1 MVAHS
6 SSQSRIHKAALRL
19 FAERGSTVITVS
31 ELAEAARVARGTIYN
46 NGLSPDSLFEDIASQ
61 LSEEMNSR
69 IIKSLAGETDPAQRL
84 ANGMR
89 MYIRRAHEEPDWG
102 KFICKFAFSNQAML
116 GLWTGQDSPV
126 PDVMEGITNQRY
138 AFRQEQL
145 TSVVAMIAGSVLTS
159 IFMVLEGHKTWRDIG
174 SEIAELTLIALGLNA
189 EEAYDLSRKPLPN
202 LLEA

>member
-6 SSQSRIHKAALRL
+6 SSLSRVHKAALRL

-46 NGLSPDSLFEDIASQ
+46 NRLSPDTLFEDIASQ

-69 IIKSLAGETDPAQRL
+69 IIKTLAHEKDPAIRL
-84 ANGMR
+84 AKGIR

-102 KFICKFAFSNQAML
+102 KFICKFAFSNKAML

-126 PDVMEGITNQRY
+126 PDVLQGLDFQRY
-138 AFRQEQL
+138 NFRKEQL
-145 TSVVAMIAGSVLTS
+145 ISVMGDDRW
-159 IFMVLEGHKTWRDIG
+159 WRIDV
-174 SEIAELTLIALGLNA
+174 
-189 EEAYDLSRKPLPN
+189 N
-202 LLEA
+202 LYGVRRS

>member
-1 MVAHS
+1 MVAHR

-69 IIKSLAGETDPAQRL
+69 VIKTSAYEKDPAYRL
-84 ANGMR
+84 ANGIR

-102 KFICKFAFSNQAML
+102 KFICKFAFSNKAML
-116 GLWTGQDSPV
+116 GLWAGQDSPV
-126 PDVMEGITNQRY
+126 PDVLQGLEHERY
-138 AFRQEQL
+138 SFRQEQL
-145 TSVVAMIAGSVLTS
+145 ISVMAMIAGGVLTS

-174 SEIAELTLIALGLNA
+174 SEMAELVLIALGVDA
-189 EEAYDLSRKPLPN
+189 KEAFEISRKELPV
-202 LLEA
+202 LLEV

>member
-6 SSQSRIHKAALRL
+6 SSLSRVHKAALRL

-46 NGLSPDSLFEDIASQ
+46 NGLSPDTLFEDIASQ

-69 IIKSLAGETDPAQRL
+69 IIKSLAHEEDPAIRL
-84 ANGMR
+84 ANGIR

-102 KFICKFAFSNQAML
+102 KFICKFAFSNKAML

-126 PDVMEGITNQRY
+126 PDVLQGLDFQRY
-138 AFRQEQL
+138 NFRKEQL
-145 TSVVAMIAGSVLTS
+145 IAVMAMIAGGVLTS
-159 IFMVLEGHKTWRDIG
+159 IFMVLEGHKTWREIG
-174 SEIAELTLIALGLNA
+174 SEMAELVLIALGVDNK
-189 EEAYDLSRKPLPN
+189 EAYDLDRQELPT

>member
-6 SSQSRIHKAALRL
+6 SSLSRVHKAALRL
-19 FAERGSTVITVS
+19 FVERGSTVITVS

-46 NGLSPDSLFEDIASQ
+46 NRLSPDTLFEDIASQ

-69 IIKSLAGETDPAQRL
+69 IIKTLAHEKDPAIRL
-84 ANGMR
+84 AKGIR

-102 KFICKFAFSNQAML
+102 KFICKFAFSNKAML

-126 PDVMEGITNQRY
+126 PDVLQGLDFQRY
-138 AFRQEQL
+138 NFRKEQL
-145 TSVVAMIAGSVLTS
+145 ISVMAMIAGGVLTS

-174 SEIAELTLIALGLNA
+174 SEMAELVLIALGVDNK
-189 EEAYDLSRKPLPN
+189 EAYNLARHELPT

>member
-6 SSQSRIHKAALRL
+6 SSLSRVHKAALRL

-46 NGLSPDSLFEDIASQ
+46 NLLSPDTLFEDIASQ

-69 IIKSLAGETDPAQRL
+69 IIKTLAHEKDPAIRL
-84 ANGMR
+84 AKGIR

-102 KFICKFAFSNQAML
+102 KFICKFAFSNKAML

-126 PDVMEGITNQRY
+126 PDVLQGLDFQRY
-138 AFRQEQL
+138 NFRKEQL
-145 TSVVAMIAGSVLTS
+145 ISVMAMIAGGVLTS

-174 SEIAELTLIALGLNA
+174 SEMAELVLIALGVDNK
-189 EEAYDLSRKPLPN
+189 EAYNLARHELPT